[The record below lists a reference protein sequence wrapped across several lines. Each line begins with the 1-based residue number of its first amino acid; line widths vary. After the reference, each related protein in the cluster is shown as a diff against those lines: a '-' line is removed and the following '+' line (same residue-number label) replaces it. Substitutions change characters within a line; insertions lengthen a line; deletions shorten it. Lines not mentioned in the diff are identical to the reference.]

1 MDYNNAYKRVNE
13 LKKFYKHL
21 AWFGIIAGISVINNY
36 SGHGSFHLSLFNG
49 SVLLLIWGAVL
60 AMNAVKLF
68 IFNSD
73 WEKRILEEELKK
85 DKTPIN
91 F

>member
-21 AWFGIIAGISVINNY
+21 AWFAIIAGISLLNDY
-36 SGHGSFHLSLFNG
+36 SGHRNFHLSLFNG
-49 SVLLLIWGAVL
+49 SILLLIWGAVL
-60 AMNAVKLF
+60 VMKAVKLF
-68 IFNSD
+68 IFNAD
-73 WEKRILEEELKK
+73 WERRILEKELKK
-85 DKTPIN
+85 DKAPIN

>member
-21 AWFGIIAGISVINNY
+21 AWFAIIVGISLLNDY
-36 SGHGSFHLSLFNG
+36 SGHRNFHLSLFNG
-49 SVLLLIWGAVL
+49 SILLLIWGAVL
-60 AMNAVKLF
+60 VMKAVKLF
-68 IFNSD
+68 IFNAD

-85 DKTPIN
+85 EKSPIN